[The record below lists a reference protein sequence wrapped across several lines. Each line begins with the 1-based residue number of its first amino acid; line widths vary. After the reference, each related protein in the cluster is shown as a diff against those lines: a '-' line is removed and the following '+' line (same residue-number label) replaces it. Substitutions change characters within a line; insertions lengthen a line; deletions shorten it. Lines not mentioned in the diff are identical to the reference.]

1 MYKKLLSYVA
11 AAALTVSMIFSTG
24 VTAFAAGPETSTSSQ
39 ETSTSETNSNSET
52 SSETNSNSETS
63 SGTNSSSTPADQ
75 TTTVTVSGTYG
86 NVDVSG
92 DNAIGVDAGSGDNI
106 NIAGHVSADANG
118 TPSGEIIGVQANDGA
133 QVHVY
138 QLEGD
143 DDLSN
148 FPYVYG
154 RSEGVKTD
162 GDANI
167 YIRGTITGGSNGAI
181 VITPDDDET
190 HGRIDT
196 VSAVVGDVKPD
207 KTYGTSINVDA
218 SNYNTNSAK
227 TYSDVDSAVAD
238 IMNDVPDIYLYKIY
252 GEIAAT
258 NATVNVTS
266 TDTGS
271 ASETTPTDISTALTN
286 AVYEAIN
293 YYVYGLSGVSI
304 QKEGS
309 TSSNTITAKYYSD
322 SNANNSN
329 VIRITGVESGEELIV
344 HNAHLVPGSDGT
356 FTLWIDKK
364 EGDVY
369 ITKRTLIRPV
379 VDENNNVTYEVV
391 PQQNQVVET
400 PAAPESASGIVVA
413 TTQNETTT
421 PPEVLAAIGYKPAR
435 TVSMN
440 MNTVTPKQYKEAVI
454 TNIATAPANG
464 ALNIETNGV
473 SVFDAAMMEAFA
485 SRPDVDVNVMFTY
498 NGVRYLVTIPAGY
511 NVKSLLDS
519 NGYCGYLR
527 LMSILGGVTI
537 Y

>member
-1 MYKKLLSYVA
+1 MYKNLLSYVA

-24 VTAFAAGPETSTSSQ
+24 VTAFASDTDSSSSTSTSTASAPTDQ
-39 ETSTSETNSNSET
+39 TSTASAPT
-52 SSETNSNSETS
+52 
-63 SGTNSSSTPADQ
+63 DQ
-75 TTTVTVSGTYG
+75 TSTASAPTDQTSTVSNSGTYG
-86 NVDVSG
+86 NVIVSG
-92 DNAIGVDAGSGDNI
+92 DNAIGVDAGSGDII
-106 NIAGHVSADANG
+106 NIEGHVSADANG

-133 QVHVY
+133 EVHVY
-138 QLEGD
+138 QPEGD
-143 DDLSN
+143 NDLSN

-190 HGRIDT
+190 HGRINT
-196 VSAVVGDVKPD
+196 VSAVVGDVKSD

-218 SNYNTNSAK
+218 SNYNNSAK
-227 TYSDVDSAVAD
+227 TYSNVDSAVAD

-266 TDTGS
+266 IDTGS
-271 ASETTPTDISTALTN
+271 ASATTLTDISTALTN

-400 PAAPESASGIVVA
+400 ATAPESASGIVVA

-464 ALNIETNGV
+464 AFIIETNGV

-485 SRPDVDVNVMFTY
+485 SRPDVDVNVMFTH

>member
-24 VTAFAAGPETSTSSQ
+24 VTAFAGGPETSTSSP
-39 ETSTSETNSNSET
+39 ETST
-52 SSETNSNSETS
+52 SETNSNSETS
-63 SGTNSSSTPADQ
+63 SGTNSSSQNPERLEVHGDQ
-75 TTTVTVSGTYG
+75 DSTVTEPGVYG

-92 DNAIGVDAGSGDNI
+92 VATGVNASGSQDI
-106 NIAGHVSADANG
+106 IEIHGHVSADAD
-118 TPSGEIIGVQANDGA
+118 GVGIQATDGA
-133 QVHVY
+133 EVRVFAA
-138 QLEGD
+138 ENSD
-143 DDLSN
+143 DAHKY
-148 FPYVYG
+148 PYVSG
-154 RSEGVKTD
+154 GNGGVITD
-162 GDANI
+162 GDANL
-167 YIRGTITGGSNGAI
+167 YLGGRVSGGSNGAI
-181 VITPDDDET
+181 VITPDDDNT
-190 HGRIDT
+190 HGRLDVI
-196 VSAVVGDVKPD
+196 GDIAGATISD
-207 KTYGTSINVDA
+207 GTQGPSINVDV
-218 SNYNTNSAK
+218 SNYNNK
-227 TYSDVDSAVAD
+227 TYTNMGDAITDVK
-238 IMNDVPDIYLYKIY
+238 NDLPDMYLYKLA
-252 GEIAAT
+252 GEIAISKAEGMTVGDGSGSNQT
-258 NATVNVTS
+258 NDYINKH
-266 TDTGS
+266 
-271 ASETTPTDISTALTN
+271 LQN

-293 YYVYGLSGVSI
+293 YYVYKSNGVSVS
-304 QKEGS
+304 KEGN
-309 TSSNTITAKYYSD
+309 TSSGNVTVKFNQDNTGL
-322 SNANNSN
+322 
-329 VIRITGVESGEELIV
+329 VITGVGANEELVV
-344 HNAHLVPGSDGT
+344 HNARLTPGENGT
-356 FTLWIDKK
+356 YTLWMTSRD
-364 EGDVY
+364 GGVY

-464 ALNIETNGV
+464 AFNIETNGV

>member
-24 VTAFAAGPETSTSSQ
+24 VTAFAEGPETSTSSQ
-39 ETSTSETNSNSET
+39 GA
-52 SSETNSNSETS
+52 SNSETS
-63 SGTNSSSTPADQ
+63 SGTNSSSQNPERLEEHGDQ
-75 TTTVTVSGTYG
+75 TSTVSNSGIYG
-86 NVDVSG
+86 NVIVSG

-106 NIAGHVSADANG
+106 YIAGHVSADANG

-138 QLEGD
+138 QPEGD
-143 DDLSN
+143 NDLSN

-196 VSAVVGDVKPD
+196 VSAVVGDVKSD

-218 SNYNTNSAK
+218 SNYNTNAK

-271 ASETTPTDISTALTN
+271 ASATTPTDISTALTN

-293 YYVYGLSGVSI
+293 YYVYGYSGVSI

-464 ALNIETNGV
+464 AFNIETNGV

-519 NGYCGYLR
+519 KGYCGYLR